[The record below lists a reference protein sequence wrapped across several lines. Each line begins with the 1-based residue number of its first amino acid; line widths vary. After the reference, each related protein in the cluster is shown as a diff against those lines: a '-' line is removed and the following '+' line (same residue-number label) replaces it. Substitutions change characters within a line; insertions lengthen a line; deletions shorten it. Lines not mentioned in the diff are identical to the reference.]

1 MTLSRSVRITLLLGP
16 VLVACGGAKAS
27 GTSPKDAVTQRLPLD
42 RLYLL
47 EAAGVP
53 PNDTVATF
61 KVGEARTV
69 VLRHAPPDDGVFAE
83 LVFPANMF
91 KASSPSDS
99 VTVVAAVRPGMYG
112 LDIAMTLLPE
122 NPGVIRFKYPVHFRA
137 PVDAI
142 RKYGSA
148 IAYEHALQIGREEQ
162 DGRYALYLSTRRA
175 SDNLESILVGP
186 GRYAVGAPR

>member
-1 MTLSRSVRITLLLGP
+1 LLGL
-16 VLVACGGAKAS
+16 VLIACGKGATAS
-27 GTSPKDAVTQRLPLD
+27 GPSPKDAVTQRLPLGQ
-42 RLYLL
+42 LYLL

-53 PNDTVATF
+53 PNDTVVTF

-83 LVFPANMF
+83 LEFPAKMF
-91 KASSPSDS
+91 KASASPDS
-99 VTVVAAVRPGMYG
+99 VTVVAAIRPGMYG
-112 LDIAMTLLPE
+112 LDIAMTLLPDG
-122 NPGVIRFKYPVHFRA
+122 PGVIRFKYPVHFRA

-175 SDNLESILVGP
+175 SDNLESIMVGP